1 MNDHLEG
8 RPSAA
13 GDAADEAVPFDPV
26 CEVSAADLS
35 EVPEVP
41 SEDSVSEGSPETAEP
56 PGGQTTEQAEEGASE
71 QDEAVDSACPGE
83 QAPQDAS
90 EDQGEEPAEKGRRRT
105 VGSVIVSAVLI
116 VLCIVLVPIL
126 ACNLTLII
134 KGSIYPDEPPTVFGI
149 APFAVTTDDMTGE
162 DEGCFGDGA
171 LIFVDILTD
180 EEKQSLEVGDVVTF
194 RWEGAFV
201 TYRIRSVERDEETGL
216 ITSVTT
222 MGDNVSSD
230 VSEPVPV
237 PIEDVVGIHTG
248 GIEGLGAFAMF
259 LQTPVG
265 VLVFVGIPVVAYVIY
280 DILRVTLHNRRVRAE
295 EKEELAAKEE
305 ELARLKALVEGPA
318 AAEAAV
324 EEPAPEVLLEE
335 EPPEEFPPEDGGAL

>member
-13 GDAADEAVPFDPV
+13 GDAADEAVPFDPA
-26 CEVSAADLS
+26 CEVSAADMS

-149 APFAVTTDDMTGE
+149 APFAVTTDAMAGE
-162 DEGCFGDGA
+162 EEGCFDDGA
-171 LIFVDILTD
+171 LIFVKLLNAD
-180 EEKQSLEVGDVVTF
+180 EKETLKEGDVITF
-194 RWEGAFV
+194 RSEELFV
-201 TYRIRSVERDEETGL
+201 TYRITEVVRGEDGSVHSFRAIGDQDAKEGVNVPLTVSPENVIGVVTG
-216 ITSVTT
+216 SVA
-222 MGDNVSSD
+222 
-230 VSEPVPV
+230 
-237 PIEDVVGIHTG
+237 
-248 GIEGLGAFAMF
+248 GLGGFAMF

-265 VLVFVGIPVVAYVIY
+265 VLVFVGIPVVAYLIY
-280 DILRVTLHNRRVRAE
+280 DISRIALSNKRAKAAQGEKLREKDE
-295 EKEELAAKEE
+295 EI
-305 ELARLKALVEGPA
+305 ARLKAMVGEAPE
-318 AAEAAV
+318 AAEEPD
-324 EEPAPEVLLEE
+324 EE
-335 EPPEEFPPEDGGAL
+335 